1 MNKLVV
7 FGSARADAFLE
18 LPAEAA
24 EKLCDIDTKKCVIE
38 LSYSSKIPLDGVH
51 FLLGGNGANVA
62 VGTKRLGVDS
72 MLVAELGQGPL
83 ADFSKKELDREIDTT
98 YVTQTEGV
106 AQGFGA
112 VIMYQ
117 GERTILSYYAPLDPQ
132 LPKEIDRCE
141 TEWAYLTSTGERFER
156 YYEQIY
162 EWLTKCESKLA
173 FNPGGRQIAKGTD
186 WLKKYLE
193 RCEIIFVNRE
203 EAEKIVGTSGTFGK
217 EKDLLKSLSSLGP
230 KICVV
235 TDGAD
240 GSFVYDGKRYI
251 KAGILP
257 IDSYERTGAGDAF
270 GVGCLS
276 AIIKGK
282 SFEEALLWGT
292 INSASVIGYIGPEN
306 GLLAE
311 KDIPEWIERAK
322 SSEVKVEEF

>member
-1 MNKLVV
+1 M
-7 FGSARADAFLE
+7 
-18 LPAEAA
+18 
-24 EKLCDIDTKKCVIE
+24 
-38 LSYSSKIPLDGVH
+38 
-51 FLLGGNGANVA
+51 
-62 VGTKRLGVDS
+62 
-72 MLVAELGQGPL
+72 
-83 ADFSKKELDREIDTT
+83 
-98 YVTQTEGV
+98 
-106 AQGFGA
+106 
-112 VIMYQ
+112 
-117 GERTILSYYAPLDPQ
+117 
-132 LPKEIDRCE
+132 
-141 TEWAYLTSTGERFER
+141 
-156 YYEQIY
+156 
-162 EWLTKCESKLA
+162 
-173 FNPGGRQIAKGTD
+173 
-186 WLKKYLE
+186 
-193 RCEIIFVNRE
+193 
-203 EAEKIVGTSGTFGK
+203 GTSGTFGK